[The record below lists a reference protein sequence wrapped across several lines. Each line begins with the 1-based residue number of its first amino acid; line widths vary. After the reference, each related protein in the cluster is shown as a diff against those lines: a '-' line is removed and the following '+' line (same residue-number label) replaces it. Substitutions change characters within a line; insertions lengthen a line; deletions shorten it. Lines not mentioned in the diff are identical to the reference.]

1 MILDFLPHINNFGDN
16 LVRLYD
22 FDKKEA
28 IKFAGAVKLTIVDS
42 FQVLDLSK
50 LDFIDR
56 KEDINLIMR
65 LAYEN
70 EGIRS
75 NDNKTFYCDLT
86 LEGFEEILR
95 LIKPFCE
102 KDTRSHEYLYDVD
115 SNTDLLFSPMGTWE
129 MEI

>member
-1 MILDFLPHINNFGDN
+1 MKLDFIPHINNFGDN

-22 FDKKEA
+22 FDKNEA
-28 IKFAGAVKLTIVDS
+28 LEFAKVLKKTIIEG
-42 FQVLDLSK
+42 FQVLDLST
-50 LDFIDR
+50 LAFIKR
-56 KEDINLIMR
+56 KDINLIMR

-75 NDNKTFYCDLT
+75 NDLKTFYCDLT
-86 LEGFEEILR
+86 LDGYIEMFR
-95 LIKPFCE
+95 LIKPFSM

-129 MEI
+129 TEI

>member
-1 MILDFLPHINNFGDN
+1 MTLDFIPHINNFGDN

-22 FDKKEA
+22 FDKNEA
-28 IKFAGAVKLTIVDS
+28 LEFAKVLKKTIIDD

-50 LDFIDR
+50 VEFI
-56 KEDINLIMR
+56 KKKDINLILR

-75 NDNKTFYCDLT
+75 NDLKTFYCDLT
-86 LEGFEEILR
+86 LEGYIEMFR
-95 LIKPFCE
+95 LIKPFCL

>member
-1 MILDFLPHINNFGDN
+1 MKLDFIPHINNFGDN

-22 FDKKEA
+22 FDKNEA
-28 IKFAGAVKLTIVDS
+28 LEFAKVLKKTIIEG
-42 FQVLDLSK
+42 FQVLDLST
-50 LDFIDR
+50 LAFIKR
-56 KEDINLIMR
+56 KDINLIMR

-75 NDNKTFYCDLT
+75 NDLKTFYCDLT
-86 LEGFEEILR
+86 LDGYIEMFR
-95 LIKPFCE
+95 LIKPFCM

-129 MEI
+129 TEI

>member
-28 IKFAGAVKLTIVDS
+28 IKFASAVKTTIVDS
-42 FQVLDLSK
+42 FQVLDISK

-56 KEDINLIMR
+56 KDINLIMR
-65 LAYEN
+65 LDYEN

-86 LEGFEEILR
+86 LEGYKEILR
-95 LIKPFCE
+95 LIKPFCA

-129 MEI
+129 VEI